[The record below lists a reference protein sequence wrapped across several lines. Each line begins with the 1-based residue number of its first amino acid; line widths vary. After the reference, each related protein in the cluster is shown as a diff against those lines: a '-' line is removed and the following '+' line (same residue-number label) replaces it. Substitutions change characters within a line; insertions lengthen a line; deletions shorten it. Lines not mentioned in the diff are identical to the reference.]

1 MSKIEERLQELG
13 LSLPT
18 PPGKAGSYAPA
29 KKFGGNLYFISGCGP
44 SIGSHHRLPGCECH
58 RRAGL

>member
-1 MSKIEERLQELG
+1 MSKIEDRLQELG

-29 KKFGGNLYFISGCGP
+29 KKFGGNLYFISGLSLIHIWTP
-44 SIGSHHRLPGCECH
+44 
-58 RRAGL
+58 RAFWKRQTISAT